1 MFGSA
6 PTTSKEVLAQ
16 FDARAESVS
25 SAAEAR
31 ELLVELERVKRHL
44 EVTTARLVD
53 RVSVTGAF
61 QEDGCL
67 SVATWLRTTVNW
79 PVAEAKR
86 MVRVADLVHDYP
98 QVGALMADG
107 SLASAPVTRLA
118 GLHANKRVT
127 AQLPDFIES
136 MVEYAQALPCDDFAQ
151 LASRWEQLAD
161 ADGTHRSHEKVH
173 EDRDA
178 TVNSVGSATY
188 LDARLG
194 NAQGALIGEV
204 FERFVQA
211 ELARDLAER
220 DALGLSPTSL
230 GRTSKQRRADALY
243 AVFASAASQFAPS
256 PEPLVN
262 IVIDQHTYERTLTGM
277 ESGGRLGSLIE
288 PGENLLDAR
297 CETTAG
303 VLLDPVDVVATSL
316 VSLVRRVVVNSA
328 GVPIGLGRRSRLFTG
343 GTRAAALLRRRRCIW
358 PGCHV
363 LTCDVDHRVPWSEG
377 GDTEVSNSDPLCRR
391 HNRLKVHGYLTH
403 YDETTRTTRVITPDG
418 RPLTP
423 V

>member
-1 MFGSA
+1 MFESA

-53 RVSVTGAF
+53 RVSATGAF

-136 MVEYAQALPCDDFAQ
+136 MVE
-151 LASRWEQLAD
+151 
-161 ADGTHRSHEKVH
+161 
-173 EDRDA
+173 
-178 TVNSVGSATY
+178 
-188 LDARLG
+188 
-194 NAQGALIGEV
+194 
-204 FERFVQA
+204 
-211 ELARDLAER
+211 
-220 DALGLSPTSL
+220 
-230 GRTSKQRRADALY
+230 
-243 AVFASAASQFAPS
+243 
-256 PEPLVN
+256 
-262 IVIDQHTYERTLTGM
+262 
-277 ESGGRLGSLIE
+277 
-288 PGENLLDAR
+288 
-297 CETTAG
+297 
-303 VLLDPVDVVATSL
+303 
-316 VSLVRRVVVNSA
+316 
-328 GVPIGLGRRSRLFTG
+328 
-343 GTRAAALLRRRRCIW
+343 
-358 PGCHV
+358 
-363 LTCDVDHRVPWSEG
+363 
-377 GDTEVSNSDPLCRR
+377 
-391 HNRLKVHGYLTH
+391 
-403 YDETTRTTRVITPDG
+403 
-418 RPLTP
+418 
-423 V
+423 